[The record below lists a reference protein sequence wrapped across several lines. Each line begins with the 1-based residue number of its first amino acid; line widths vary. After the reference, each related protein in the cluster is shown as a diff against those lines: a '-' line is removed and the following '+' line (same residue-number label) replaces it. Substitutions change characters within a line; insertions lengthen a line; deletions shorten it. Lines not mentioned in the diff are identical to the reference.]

1 MITLF
6 KFTFVFFT
14 LFCLAQ
20 TAVAA
25 TYTVTKTADTNDGA
39 CDADCSLREAIAAAN
54 ASAEN
59 DMISFSINVFST
71 PQTIVLTGNDLIIT
85 NNGSLTIIG
94 RGANFLTISGNNAS
108 RVFTNNTGAT
118 TAISFLRVTGGNGVS
133 NVQSGE
139 GGGIHN
145 EGGNLTLTGLV
156 IAGNSAGR
164 NGGGVGNKGTLTL
177 RETTISDNTAVGSGD
192 VATGNGGGMANLSGG
207 TVNIINSTFS
217 RNITGSSAFNDG
229 GGLYN
234 SGIANIANSTFSD
247 NNAKRGA
254 GIFNS
259 FNIGASLTLNNVTI
273 VNNFSRLTG
282 GGIFSN
288 NNIPI
293 NFRNSIIA
301 NNIGDLRFPDVV
313 AGNSLGNNLIGTVH
327 SSYSYIYLDSDL
339 LNKNPL
345 LAPLANNGGQTQTH
359 ALLPNSTAINAGNNC
374 VVNGSCAGGSP
385 FQPLTTDQRGSG
397 FPRQFGANVDIGA
410 FEVNALCA
418 CANRTPLDFDGDGRT
433 DYALIRISEQTTWY
447 LQRSSAGF
455 FGIDYGR
462 SISDTLVPADYDG
475 DGKTDI
481 AVWRRSESDG
491 APSYFYILNSSDNTF
506 RAEQFGSLGD
516 DPRVVGDWDGDG
528 KADLAVYRNAIGL
541 PENPAPTH
549 FFYRPS
555 GTPGVAVR
563 AIQWGN
569 IFDRAVRGDFDG
581 DGKQDAAVFRPSTR
595 TWYILQSSN
604 NQPLYQPW
612 GLPEDKL
619 VPADYDGDGRTDI
632 AIFRNG
638 LWAILQSSNNQPLY
652 QNWGL
657 PTDLP
662 VPGDY
667 DGDARADFAVWRNG
681 TYFVLHSGNNQFTAF
696 QFGSSS
702 DVPIASAFVP

>member
-20 TAVAA
+20 TAAAA

-94 RGANFLTISGNNAS
+94 RGANFLTISGDNRS
-108 RVFTNNTGAT
+108 RVFTNKTGAT
-118 TAISFLRVTGGNGVS
+118 TAISFLRVTGGNGIIA
-133 NVQSGE
+133 
-139 GGGIHN
+139 GGGIYN

-156 IAGNSAGR
+156 ITGNVAGF
-164 NGGGVGNKGTLTL
+164 GGGLDNISNGTLTL
-177 RETTISDNTAVGSGD
+177 RETTVSDNTAGSS
-192 VATGNGGGMANLSGG
+192 GGGMYNGPGS

-217 RNITGSSAFNDG
+217 RNIAHSPTTNGG
-229 GGLYN
+229 GGLRTD
-234 SGIANIANSTFSD
+234 GAANIANSTFSG
-247 NNAKRGA
+247 NIVLQSGRGG
-254 GIFNS
+254 GIFYD
-259 FNIGASLTLNNVTI
+259 GTSLTLNNVTI
-273 VNNFSRLTG
+273 VGNIAPTLTG
-282 GGIFSN
+282 GIFNRTVMNS
-288 NNIPI
+288 
-293 NFRNSIIA
+293 FDLRNSIIA
-301 NNIGDLRFPDVV
+301 NNSGGDVV
-313 AGNSLGNNLIGTVH
+313 GKVTSFGNNLIGAA
-327 SSYSYIYLDSDL
+327 SIGSGFIDSDL
-339 LNKNPL
+339 LNQNPL

-359 ALLPNSTAINAGNNC
+359 ALLPNSPAINAGNNC
-374 VVNGSCAGGSP
+374 VVNGSCVGGSP

-410 FEVNALCA
+410 FEVNVICSCGTRALF
-418 CANRTPLDFDGDGRT
+418 DFDGDGKT
-433 DYALIRISEQTTWY
+433 DYTVFRPANNFWY
-447 LQRSSAGF
+447 LQRSTAGF
-455 FGIDYGR
+455 SAVQFGNSTDKP
-462 SISDTLVPADYDG
+462 VPADFDG

-481 AVWRRSESDG
+481 AVWRESLNS
-491 APSYFYILNSSDNTF
+491 PSYFYILNSSNNTF

-516 DPRVVGDWDGDG
+516 DPRVVGDWDGDD
-528 KADLAVYRNAIGL
+528 KADLAVYRNAIGI

-555 GTPGVAVR
+555 GTPGVAFR

-595 TWYILQSSN
+595 TWYVLQSSN

-657 PTDLP
+657 PNDIP

-667 DGDARADFAVWRNG
+667 DGDGRADFAVWRNG
-681 TYFVLHSGNNQFTAF
+681 TYFVFHSGNNQFTAF